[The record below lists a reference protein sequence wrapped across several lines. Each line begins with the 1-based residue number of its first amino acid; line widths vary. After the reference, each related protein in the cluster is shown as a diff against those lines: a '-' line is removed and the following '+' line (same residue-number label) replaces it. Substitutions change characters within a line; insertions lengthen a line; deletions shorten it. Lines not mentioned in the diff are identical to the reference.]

1 MALSNLTTRILV
13 ALVGI
18 PLMVAAT
25 LIGGYFFAG
34 LVAIIALAGLLELY
48 NLARAKGASP
58 QTIIGVIFSLCLLA
72 VFMYDKLHLVII
84 GMFAAYGVAIPFPTM
99 AQEFLIAV
107 LIFLPLILGVELF
120 RNKPGALV
128 NIATT
133 ILGPLYVAFALG
145 SLIGIRELFVP
156 ADFPV
161 YGFFALPPGPTVPE
175 EVSAQI
181 YRWGGFT
188 VLGIF
193 VAIWMCDSGA
203 YFAGR
208 AFGRHKLFPRV
219 SPNKTWEGAIAGF
232 LAAVLAFVLF
242 RQFLLPYL
250 SLRDALVCGG
260 IIGIFG
266 QIGDLVESLLKRD
279 AGVKDSSTLIPGHG
293 GVLDRFDSLLFVAP
307 LLFCFLDFV
316 VF

>member
-1 MALSNLTTRILV
+1 MALSNLTTRVLV

-18 PLMVAAT
+18 PLIVFAT
-25 LIGGYFFAG
+25 LIGGYLFAG
-34 LVAIIALAGLLELY
+34 VVVVIALVGLFEFY
-48 NLARAKGASP
+48 NLARAKGAFP
-58 QTIIGVIFSLCLLA
+58 QTATGVILSICLLA
-72 VFMYDKLHLVII
+72 VFMYDKLHIVII
-84 GMFAAYGVAIPFPTM
+84 GAFASCGVAIPFPTM
-99 AQEFLIAV
+99 AQEFLITV
-107 LIFLPLILGVELF
+107 LMFLPFILGVELF

-128 NIATT
+128 NISTT
-133 ILGPLYVAFALG
+133 ILGSLYVAFSLG

-161 YGFFALPPGPTVPE
+161 YTFFAVPGPTVPDD
-175 EVSAQI
+175 VSMHI
-181 YRWGGFT
+181 YRWGGYT
-188 VLGIF
+188 VLSIF
-193 VAIWMCDSGA
+193 GAIWACDSGA

-232 LAAVLAFVLF
+232 LAAVLAFALF
-242 RQFLLPYL
+242 RHLLLPYL
-250 SLRDALVCGG
+250 SLRDALACGG

>member
-13 ALVGI
+13 SLIGI
-18 PLMVAAT
+18 PVVIIAA
-25 LIGGYFFAG
+25 LLGGYVFFSLAAV
-34 LVAIIALAGLLELY
+34 LALAGVREVY
-48 NLARAKGASP
+48 ALARTKGVSP
-58 QTIIGVIFSLCLLA
+58 QTPTGILFGLSVLA
-72 VFMYDKLHLVII
+72 VFMYDKLHVVII
-84 GMFAAYGVAIPFPTM
+84 GAFAAAGLAVPFPTM
-99 AQEFLIAV
+99 AQQFLIAV
-107 LIFLPLILGVELF
+107 LIFLPLILGTELF
-120 RNKPGALV
+120 RNKPGALANV
-128 NIATT
+128 STT
-133 ILGPLYVAFALG
+133 LLGVFYVMFSWG
-145 SLIGIRELFVP
+145 TLIGIRELFVP

-161 YGFFALPPGPTVPE
+161 YAHFTVSGAVIPE
-175 EVSAQI
+175 EISRQI

-188 VLGIF
+188 ILSIF
-193 VAIWMCDSGA
+193 GAIWVCDSGA

-232 LAAVLAFVLF
+232 IAAVAAFALF
-242 RQFLLPYL
+242 QNLFLPYL

-266 QIGDLVESLLKRD
+266 QMGDLVESLLKRD

-307 LLFCFLDFV
+307 LLFLYLDFI